1 MAARLLCILQLLWFI
16 FYLSSVLHSCVK
28 FIVLL
33 IVHFLKYNVCWLD
46 FKINASRTESW
57 KYNPSIM
64 HIISPLPWYE
74 SPHSFRSISRQKKYK
89 AFETFL
95 GMFTLVCLMNIYIWC
110 HFLPNSACAKIDSAM
125 VQWCDIDGALRN
137 NNGSIDHRFIVI
149 IPSHRRD
156 RTITN
161 TLS

>member
-1 MAARLLCILQLLWFI
+1 MILAFLIFEWNQSLFTIAHCTNEFWVDGAKTQWCDDNDTTFSHRHCVEGMAARLLCSLHLLWFT
-16 FYLSSVLHSCVK
+16 FHLSSVLHFCVK

-57 KYNPSIM
+57 KYNHSIM

-89 AFETFL
+89 AFETFWA
-95 GMFTLVCLMNIYIWC
+95 CL
-110 HFLPNSACAKIDSAM
+110 
-125 VQWCDIDGALRN
+125 R
-137 NNGSIDHRFIVI
+137 
-149 IPSHRRD
+149 
-156 RTITN
+156 
-161 TLS
+161 